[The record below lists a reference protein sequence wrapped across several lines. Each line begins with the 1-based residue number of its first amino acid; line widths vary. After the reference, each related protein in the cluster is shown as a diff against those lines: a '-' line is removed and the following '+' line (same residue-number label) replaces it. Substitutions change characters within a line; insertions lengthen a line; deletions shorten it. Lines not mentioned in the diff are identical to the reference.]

1 MEDTQNSSNT
11 VIENQ
16 EVQAAAP
23 APQHKEKNTAKAAL
37 ILGIIGTAAGTLSL
51 ALIFLFGALMLL
63 GHGGGGYGDN
73 DWEDRMEDRMENMR
87 VETRFEGRGGMWK

>member
-1 MEDTQNSSNT
+1 MENTQNSNNT

-37 ILGIIGTAAGTLSL
+37 ILGIIGTAAGTLAL
-51 ALIFLFGALMLL
+51 ALIFLFGALMLI
-63 GHGGGGYGDN
+63 GHGGDRYD
-73 DWEDRMEDRMENMR
+73 DMEDRMEDMRM
-87 VETRFEGRGGMWK
+87 ETRFEGRGGMWK